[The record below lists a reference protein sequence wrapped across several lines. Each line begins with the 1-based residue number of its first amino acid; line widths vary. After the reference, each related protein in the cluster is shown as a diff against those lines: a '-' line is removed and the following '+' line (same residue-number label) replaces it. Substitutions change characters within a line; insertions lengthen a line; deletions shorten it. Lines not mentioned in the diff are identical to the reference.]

1 MGAPDFKPSFEALS
15 TISIER
21 LGSFIQAPE
30 PPRPVRGARKNALV
44 PRAAPKAAG
53 GMELGE
59 GRASGWLKTGSLWV
73 VEGK

>member
-1 MGAPDFKPSFEALS
+1 MVVVLEDLPNRFLMRTSLS
-15 TISIER
+15 EDT
-21 LGSFIQAPE
+21 GSATGKVE
-30 PPRPVRGARKNALV
+30 KNALV
-44 PRAAPKAAG
+44 PRAARKAAG